1 MHEYAGCQ
9 YASFRERICET
20 PNWELWRLFIARF
33 GCCRVRAWTSNKT
46 KDVALLCLAVRPFEN
61 VKRCKTQKTR
71 RSRCSKATSWQPDKP
86 SSRNGHKPRNKVYHV
101 FRREERNQRDSLVV
115 KQWKCEERLSDLS
128 WSDWSAINSVFIW
141 LRKVFQLQVCC
152 GGTTQDLQ
160 GEGGHQTWQ
169 QVFLPWM
176 NCF

>member
-1 MHEYAGCQ
+1 MHDVMSESIRENLWNSQLRAV
-9 YASFRERICET
+9 ASFYCKVWVLQGSCLDIQQDK
-20 PNWELWRLFIARF
+20 
-33 GCCRVRAWTSNKT
+33 GCS
-46 KDVALLCLAVRPFEN
+46 LAVPCLSAFQT
-61 VKRCKTQKTR
+61 CKMQTTR
-71 RSRCSKATSWQPDKP
+71 WSRCSKATSWQPDKP
-86 SSRNGHKPRNKVYHV
+86 SSRNGHKPSNKVYHV

-152 GGTTQDLQ
+152 AGTTQDLQ

-169 QVFLPWM
+169 RILLPWM